1 MRENILTL
9 FPSEEPLNHSLRL
22 AGSKSF
28 MNRALILGA
37 LAETP
42 LILKNPSRSEDSLT
56 LLEILRTFG
65 VTTRWR
71 EEGALEIQRDRT
83 RIPVDVTL
91 DVGAGGTVMR
101 FITAFAASCPGATVT
116 VQGSERMHER
126 PIGPL
131 VDALRTL
138 GAEIEYLGKEGCPPL
153 RIHGKTLRGG
163 AVHVDGSLSSQF
175 LTALLLTGA
184 TFEEGL
190 TLIPEGELVSRSYLS
205 MTVETLRAFG
215 GDVTVRNDDQ
225 IVIAPTTLDASEYLV
240 EGDASGA
247 SYFWALA
254 AITGGRIS
262 VGPFPEESLQGD
274 LGFLKI
280 LEWMGCSVER
290 DSTTDSFTV
299 QGPKGRL
306 RPVEAD
312 MLNLPDSAQT
322 LAVLAAVA
330 DGVSILKGLKTLRVK
345 ETDRIAA
352 LEQELR
358 RVGVRTEST
367 EDTLVIHGVSPR
379 ALKKGVIQTYD
390 DHRMAMSFAVLG
402 AILPG
407 LQIENPSVVAKS
419 FPDFWTRLFAIGFEG
434 L

>member
-42 LILKNPSRSEDSLT
+42 LVLKNPSRSEDSLT

-71 EEGALEIQRDRT
+71 QEGALEIQRDRT
-83 RIPVDVTL
+83 RIPVDMTL

-101 FITAFAASCPGATVT
+101 FITAFAASCPGAIVT

-126 PIGPL
+126 PIAPL
-131 VDALRTL
+131 VDALRSL
-138 GAEIEYLGKEGCPPL
+138 GAEIEYLGKDGCPPL

-163 AVHVDGSLSSQF
+163 IVKVDGSLSSQF

-184 TFEEGL
+184 TFQDGL

-205 MTVETLRAFG
+205 MTVQTLRAFG
-215 GDVTVRNDDQ
+215 GDVTFGKGDQ
-225 IVIAPTTLDASEYLV
+225 ILVSPGRLDATEYLV

-254 AITGGRIS
+254 AITGGRVS

-280 LEWMGCSVER
+280 LEWMGCTVER
-290 DSTTDSFTV
+290 DGDAASFTV

-358 RVGVRTEST
+358 RIGVRTEST
-367 EDTLVIHGVSPR
+367 DDTLVVHGVPPH

-419 FPDFWTRLFAIGFEG
+419 FPDFWTRLFAIGLEG